1 MQAQVAPVNPST
13 LVTLETLA
21 TLATSTAQVLP
32 EAPVSQER
40 RMVQPVAFPRLSG
53 HPRHQGL
60 VEMQHPRLEVRVISC
75 FSCILFEEPWR
86 AGWPGDGLE
95 VVWGGLAGDFFTVPF
110 PSPVEAEI
118 AHWFL
123 TPNVELQG
131 PVQEEFSVNGSV
143 LAVSVLQWAG
153 EGLVAGGQSQSP
165 PSRLTAEDP
174 GQLRTSIAS
183 CLDQLFLVMQ
193 AMQCFVPPSFAQP
206 QQGKG
211 G

>member
-1 MQAQVAPVNPST
+1 
-13 LVTLETLA
+13 
-21 TLATSTAQVLP
+21 
-32 EAPVSQER
+32 
-40 RMVQPVAFPRLSG
+40 MVQPVAFPRLSG

-75 FSCILFEEPWR
+75 FSW
-86 AGWPGDGLE
+86 
-95 VVWGGLAGDFFTVPF
+95 VVWADRGWQCFFTVPF

>member
-1 MQAQVAPVNPST
+1 MGSDADGGGAVRAADAGAGAAVVAV
-13 LVTLETLA
+13 
-21 TLATSTAQVLP
+21 
-32 EAPVSQER
+32 EA
-40 RMVQPVAFPRLSG
+40 AG
-53 HPRHQGL
+53 GGQGA
-60 VEMQHPRLEVRVISC
+60 P
-75 FSCILFEEPWR
+75 
-86 AGWPGDGLE
+86 GGPGDL
-95 VVWGGLAGDFFTVPF
+95 GGPGEPIHPGDPGDPGDLDGPGAPGGPGVAGEADGAAGGIPQIERAPQAAGPGGDAAPTAGGPGNQLLQFFFTVPF

-143 LAVSVLQWAG
+143 LAV
-153 EGLVAGGQSQSP
+153 
-165 PSRLTAEDP
+165 RLTAEDP